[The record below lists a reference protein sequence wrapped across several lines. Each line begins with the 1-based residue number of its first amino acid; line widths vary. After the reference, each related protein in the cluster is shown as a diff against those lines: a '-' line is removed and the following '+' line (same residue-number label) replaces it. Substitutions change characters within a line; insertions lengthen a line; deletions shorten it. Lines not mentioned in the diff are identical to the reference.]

1 MSEND
6 FEIKRDNNRIIVQFE
21 DKSFISDPDAVRNYI
36 LFQILKEIRE
46 IKFRQLILWIPNYD
60 IIEAKDGYANW
71 GELDENGNFKTTNNS
86 WCS

>member
-21 DKSFISDPDAVRNYI
+21 DKSFISDPEAVRNYI

-46 IKFRQLILWIPNYD
+46 IKLRQSIL
-60 IIEAKDGYANW
+60 
-71 GELDENGNFKTTNNS
+71 
-86 WCS
+86 